1 MYDSIIIGGGL
12 GYVSAVLLG
21 KSGKKVALIEKNLAN
36 LGGTCLHSGCIPS
49 KNLLHRAK
57 TLMELKEPY
66 FENRSS
72 INMQKLQNHIQ
83 NVIISHTDSIKAQ
96 LKKAGVELIEG
107 KACVN
112 ENGVEVNNA
121 RLSAKNIILACGS
134 TPRIP
139 ENLKLSQRVITS
151 DTALKLSTVPKEI
164 SIYGSGAIGLE
175 MAGFFASLSCRVNLI
190 YRHSKISSKIPP
202 EIVNA
207 IETQLKKAGVN
218 LIPNTQITSAV
229 TKNGKAVFMINS
241 TEYTSDYLL
250 LTTGRTPNTSAVKT
264 DKIKVQKAIV
274 CDEYFQT
281 SMPGVFAIG
290 DCNGKLML
298 AHSARAQAINVAN
311 QILGKKEKLNLQNIP
326 KFIYTLPL
334 SYASIGY
341 ASIGEK
347 SEKSETFYFKN
358 LGISKSYIGDENG
371 IITVYSKNG
380 KISGADIFAPYA
392 EELIGTIAVA
402 INANAGINDIKKSVF
417 PHPTYSEAIER
428 ALRKFRSVKLKDK

>member
-202 EIVNA
+202 EIVKA

-218 LIPNTQITSAV
+218 LIPNAQITSAV
-229 TKNGKAVFMINS
+229 TKKDKAVFMINS

-334 SYASIGY
+334 SYASIG
-341 ASIGEK
+341 EK

-392 EELIGTIAVA
+392 EELIGIIATA
-402 INANAGINDIKKSVF
+402 LEAELDINTFKKVTF
-417 PHPTYSEAIER
+417 PHPTYSEAIDR
-428 ALRKFRSVKLKDK
+428 ALRKFRSIKLKDG